1 MPSCVRR
8 MLGYVVTVWLLLLI
22 YYTGEARS
30 TAVVATG
37 REVPNGRT
45 AEEVAPALDTTRTI
59 FDFSQG
65 DSVPSAFV
73 LAGEV
78 STGADEGARLV
89 IRHGGDVPSLALPGH
104 FRYGRAEVF
113 VKGIVAAGAVT
124 ALRLRSGSD
133 DEIALELLGGE
144 EFLVASCAYRSG
156 RHEID
161 SSDLNTTEITVTHG
175 DYHSL
180 TVEWT
185 SESVQWFADGILVG
199 ILVFS
204 DGTYR

>member
-133 DEIALELLGGE
+133 DEIALVSSAAYLD
-144 EFLVASCAYRSG
+144 LVAWFYSVGLHRLTLYLHRNFWV
-156 RHEID
+156 EK
-161 SSDLNTTEITVTHG
+161 SSSWQAAHIARLDMR
-175 DYHSL
+175 L
-180 TVEWT
+180 TRRIST
-185 SESVQWFADGILVG
+185 P
-199 ILVFS
+199 
-204 DGTYR
+204 RK

>member
-45 AEEVAPALDTTRTI
+45 AEEAAPALDNTRTI
-59 FDFSQG
+59 FDFFQG
-65 DSVPSAFV
+65 DSVPSAFA
-73 LAGEV
+73 LSGEV

-89 IRHGGDVPSLALPGH
+89 VRHGGDSPSLALPGH

-113 VKGIVAAGAVT
+113 IKGIVADGAVT
-124 ALRLRSGSD
+124 ALRIRSGSD
-133 DEIALELLGGE
+133 DDIALVRSAAYLDLFAWFYSVGLHRLTLYLSRNFCVEKSSLWQAAHIAR
-144 EFLVASCAYRSG
+144 VAM
-156 RHEID
+156 I
-161 SSDLNTTEITVTHG
+161 LNHRISTP
-175 DYHSL
+175 
-180 TVEWT
+180 
-185 SESVQWFADGILVG
+185 Q
-199 ILVFS
+199 
-204 DGTYR
+204 R